1 MRKKTLLAAAA
12 LVFALTACTGHSDGH
27 EAHDGHGDTHDGHEA
42 HGDTHHYGEIV
53 MTAQQVRDG
62 GIATETARRGGF
74 RNVIRVGGEL
84 QATAEG
90 EHTIA
95 ATADGIVTYTDGAAN
110 EGAQL
115 HAGQTVAT
123 ISARHLQD
131 GDPVEKARIAYETAK
146 GEYERAA
153 VLYDRHVISA
163 TEYEGLR
170 ERYETARLAYHAL
183 APRHTANGTAVT
195 AAAGGYVKSRMARQG
210 AYVSVGD
217 PLLVVTQTR
226 RLQLRAE
233 LPERLAGKM
242 RGVTS
247 ANFRCA
253 GDTTTYRLATLN
265 GRLVSYGRSRT
276 DDTFYIPVTFE
287 FDNIGSFIAG
297 AFVEVFL
304 LADVRDGVIAVPNT
318 ALTEEQGIHYIYI
331 RKTATKTETVFE
343 KREVTPGATDGTRTE
358 ILSGLK
364 GGEEVVTRGAVHVK
378 LAAVTAVPEGHTH

>member
-1 MRKKTLLAAAA
+1 MQKNTLLFAT
-12 LVFALTACTGHSDGH
+12 LLFALAACTIHTGSHD
-27 EAHDGHGDTHDGHEA
+27 AHGNHDTHGDA
-42 HGDTHHYGEIV
+42 HGDTHRYGEIV
-53 MTAQQVRDG
+53 MTPAQVRDG
-62 GIATETARRGGF
+62 GITTETVRQGDF
-74 RNVIRVGGEL
+74 RDVMRVGGQL
-84 QATAEG
+84 QATPDG

-95 ATADGIVTYTDGAAN
+95 ATADGIVSYAAGVAN
-110 EGAQL
+110 EGAAVS
-115 HAGQTVAT
+115 AGQTIAT
-123 ISARHLQD
+123 ISARQLQD

-146 GEYERAA
+146 NEHERAA
-153 VLYDRHVISA
+153 MLCERHVISQ
-163 TEYEGLR
+163 TEYESVR
-170 ERYETARLAYHAL
+170 ERYETARIAYNAL
-183 APRHTANGTAVT
+183 APRHSANGTAVT
-195 AAAGGYVKSRMARQG
+195 ATAGGYIKSRIAQQG
-210 AYVSVGD
+210 AYVAVGE
-217 PLLVVTQTR
+217 PLLIVTKTK

-233 LPERLAGKM
+233 VPERLAGKM

-253 GDTTTYRLATLN
+253 GDTTTYRLASLN
-265 GRLVSYGRSRT
+265 GRLISYGRSRT
-276 DDTFYIPVTFE
+276 DNTFYIPVTFE